1 MKRLLHLESI
11 IESARGGFY
20 QIGKALG
27 EVCDNRLYRKLLF
40 NSFDTYLKNRWDMG
54 RSQAYRLIEASR
66 VIDNLSP
73 IGNTLPENEAQLRPL
88 TQLAPMD
95 QRRIWQ
101 AFLSTGL
108 ELKACN
114 IRRFVAEATTGPK
127 AVNNRIDII
136 SAGYKQAVMEMLAQ
150 IRLARQD
157 GWVNTSHEAGIFWLR
172 IMKDKICEKG

>member
-1 MKRLLHLESI
+1 MNRLLHLESM

-20 QIGKALG
+20 LIGKALR
-27 EVCDNRLYRKLLF
+27 EVCDERLYRKLLF
-40 NSFDTYLKNRWDMG
+40 NSFDTYLKNRWDMS

-73 IGNTLPENEAQLRPL
+73 IGDSLPENEAQLRPL
-88 TQLAPMD
+88 TQLAPVD

-114 IRRFVAEATTGPK
+114 IRRFVAEATRGPK
-127 AVNNRIDII
+127 TVNHRCDII
-136 SAGYKQAVMEMLAQ
+136 SAGYKQAVMAMLTQ

-157 GWVNTSHEAGIFWLR
+157 GWVNTSREAGIFWLR